1 MYPRIALPLSL
12 GAAQVIVTVDPV
24 TVVVGALGFEGV
36 RAAKTLTVLEPVVLT
51 PNAFL
56 AKT

>member
-1 MYPRIALPLSL
+1 M
-12 GAAQVIVTVDPV
+12 IVTVDPV

-56 AKT
+56 ANT